1 MSNQEKQ
8 NNTSFL
14 IFGENGSGKS
24 TISRLLK
31 EKRDA
36 VRDNGED
43 KNYEDKNGEELVGK
57 FLQETNI
64 AIEEIETSEKDRVE
78 WFFFGHDFKVNFSD
92 SRSMFISDDEE
103 VSDNEDIADVRYE
116 IEVEKTNLEVLARGL
131 ARYGGSNKKPEESIA
146 RRIYRDFKK
155 NSATFDR
162 VRKEQFN
169 AKGAKGFLED
179 VVEILEGSGYNDN
192 QNETKKRIEEYLREN
207 GVNLDQRIDEYNK
220 KLSDLEEKLL
230 KVVKDKNR
238 IINYKRVVEELN
250 SDIALVF
257 FDSNRLKLNFNTE
270 KDQFE
275 VEVRGKRVDVLNNLS
290 TAEKNIISICWF
302 LLMVRQNDESTKK
315 VRVFLDDPISST
327 DSQNKIGIYCY
338 LKYIMTKLNEKK
350 ANKEKEEEKEYVSF
364 VLFTHDMEV
373 CNNIEKLFLEI
384 YGKKKYKTL
393 MLKNENFEDI
403 TIFNYYSALMND
415 IYRFA
420 RGEAED
426 LEPYIGNI
434 MRRVVEAYATFNY
447 TMGFIEFFKNKDI
460 LKRIKVTKIKE
471 NAESNMLKLV
481 FHGESHEEEKVKRM
495 EGSYTRTYSSEEKKV
510 LAKQVLQ
517 FLYSLDNYHLQRHL
531 IKYKN
536 KSQKDDDFLNELKVF
551 LT

>member
-1 MSNQEKQ
+1 MSNQENQ

-24 TISRLLK
+24 TISRVLK

-36 VRDNGED
+36 V
-43 KNYEDKNGEELVGK
+43 KNSEIYNVKDKNGERIAVK
-57 FLQETNI
+57 FLEETGI
-64 AIEEIETSEKDRVE
+64 VITETGKAKKEE
-78 WFFFGHDFKVNFSD
+78 WFFFGHDFKVDFSD

-103 VSDNEDIADVRYE
+103 VSEKENVADVRYE
-116 IEVEKTNLEVLARGL
+116 IEFEKTNLEVLARGL
-131 ARYGGSNKKPEESIA
+131 ARYGGSNKHPEGSIA
-146 RRIYRDFKK
+146 RRINRDFGK

-169 AKGAKGFLED
+169 AKGVEVFLKD
-179 VVEILEGSGYNDN
+179 VVEILSGSEFNDA
-192 QNETKKRIEEYLREN
+192 QNRTKELIEKYLREN
-207 GVNLDQRIDEYNK
+207 GVDLGRRLDEYDK
-220 KLSDLEEKLL
+220 KLSGLNNKLQE
-230 KVVKDKNR
+230 VVKNKNEK
-238 IINYKRVVEELN
+238 INYKRVLEKLN

-257 FDSNRLKLNFNTE
+257 FDRNRLKLNFNAE
-270 KDQFE
+270 KEQFE
-275 VEVRGKRVDVLNNLS
+275 VKVRGELVDVLNNLS
-290 TAEKNIISICWF
+290 TAEKNIISICWY
-302 LLMVRQNDESTKK
+302 LLMVSQHTESTKK

-338 LKYIMTKLNEKK
+338 LKYIMNKLI
-350 ANKEKEEEKEYVSF
+350 EEKDSVSF
-364 VLFTHDMEV
+364 VFFTHDMEV
-373 CNNIEKLFLEI
+373 CNNIKQLFSDI
-384 YGKKKYKTL
+384 YSGKYKTL
-393 MLKNENFEDI
+393 MLKNKTFENLTKI
-403 TIFNYYSALMND
+403 NYYSALMND
-415 IYRFA
+415 IYKFA
-420 RGEAED
+420 RGEAEE
-426 LEPYIGNI
+426 LSPYIGNI

-447 TMGFIEFFKNKDI
+447 AMGFIEFFKKEEILDKIKDI
-460 LKRIKVTKIKE
+460 KIKE

-481 FHGESHEEEKVKRM
+481 LHGESHEEEKVKRM

-536 KSQKDDDFLNELKVF
+536 ESQKDDDFLNELKVF